1 MQIPKSF
8 VVGNTPYTVKMVPEI
23 GRNRNVWGTTWLD
36 SGLVNVAHSPK
47 KKQRALHGHGGQHET
62 FWHEV
67 THAILYDMGNPL
79 YKDETFVNAF
89 SMKLNQIIE
98 TAKL

>member
-1 MQIPKSF
+1 MVIPKSF
-8 VVGNTPYTVKMVPEI
+8 TVGSTPYTVKVVPSLGDSW
-23 GRNRNVWGTTWLD
+23 GRAWLD
-36 SGLVNVAHSPK
+36 TGVIKVAANYK
-47 KKQRALHGHGGQHET
+47 KKKRKMHGHGSMHET
-62 FWHEV
+62 FWHEA

-79 YKDETFVNAF
+79 FKDEAFVTAF